1 MVIINQLFLWML
13 LRTVILVNQ
22 NLWNTIN
29 HHGFGSKM
37 EEKIYLDFRQ
47 KLSGFLK
54 KQKQI
59 KIKIYYS
66 IHPEK
71 SDLKLKSDLIIDQ
84 SNKVSIFKNSLHLC
98 WHPSLHFGL

>member
-1 MVIINQLFLWML
+1 MPGY
-13 LRTVILVNQ
+13 RTVILVNQ

-98 WHPSLHFGL
+98 WHPSLHFFGFRALSRYG